1 MQYDSS
7 LEVGWVVGTMNI
19 LLTGG
24 LGFIGSHTATVLA
37 TEGHEV
43 VIVDNLCNSQRQ
55 TLDSLESIAGK
66 KLPFFEGDVRDA
78 SLLKEILQKHH
89 IECVIHFA
97 GLKSVAE
104 SGADPL
110 KYFDNNVGGS
120 IALIEAMQAANVKKL
135 IFSSSATVYGEPQ
148 YLPYDEAHPLS
159 PMNVYGRTKLQ
170 VEEILQDLSKSDFE
184 WSIVCL
190 RYFNPIGAHESGLI
204 GELPQGIAINLM
216 PYICHV
222 VSGKLPHLNVF
233 GDDYDTKDGTGERD
247 YIHVMDLADGHVAAL
262 GFVNQRRGWEAIN
275 LGTGIP
281 YSVYDLVSAFEKSSN
296 QTIPKVVKERRS
308 GDLPVYFAKADKAK
322 NLLNWQAKRNLQSMC
337 DSSWKYQEQLLKLV
351 N

>member
-1 MQYDSS
+1 
-7 LEVGWVVGTMNI
+7 MNI

-24 LGFIGSHTATVLA
+24 LGFIGSHTAAVLA
-37 TEGHEV
+37 GEGHEV
-43 VIVDNLCNSQRQ
+43 VIIDNLCNSQRQ
-55 TLDSLESIAGK
+55 TLDSLKMIAGK
-66 KLPFFEGDVRDA
+66 KFPFYEGDVRDLT
-78 SLLKEILQKHH
+78 LLKSILQDHQ
-89 IECVIHFA
+89 IECVIHFG

-120 IALIEAMQAANVKKL
+120 ITLIEAMQAANVKKL
-135 IFSSSATVYGEPQ
+135 IFSSSATVYGIPQ
-148 YLPYDEAHPLS
+148 YLPYDEEHPLS

-170 VEEILQDLSKSDFE
+170 VEQILQDLSKSDSE

-204 GELPQGIAINLM
+204 GELPQGIPNNLM
-216 PYICHV
+216 PYICQV

-247 YIHVMDLADGHVAAL
+247 YIHVMDLAEGHAAAL
-262 GFVNQRRGWEAIN
+262 ALTSHHKGWEAIN

-281 YSVYDLVSAFEKSSN
+281 YSVYDLISAFEKSAK
-296 QTIPKVVKERRS
+296 QAIPKTVKERRS
-308 GDLPVYFAKADKAK
+308 GDLPIYFAKADKAK
-322 NLLNWQAKRNLQSMC
+322 NLLKWEAKRDLQLMC
-337 DSSWKYQEQLLKLV
+337 DSSWKYQEQLSKLAK
-351 N
+351 

>member
-1 MQYDSS
+1 M
-7 LEVGWVVGTMNI
+7 MNI

-37 TEGHEV
+37 SEGHEV
-43 VIVDNLCNSQRQ
+43 VIIDNLSNSQAQ
-55 TLDSLESIAGK
+55 TLDSLESIVGK
-66 KLPFFEGDVRDA
+66 KLSFYEGDVRDVPF
-78 SLLKEILQKHH
+78 LKDVLQKHG

-120 IALIEAMQAANVKKL
+120 IALIEAMQAANVKKI

-148 YLPYDEAHPLS
+148 YLPYDEAHPLV

-170 VEEILQDLSKSDFE
+170 VEEILQDLSRSDPE

-204 GELPQGIAINLM
+204 GELPQGIPNNLM
-216 PYICHV
+216 PYVCQV
-222 VSGKLPHLNVF
+222 VSGKLPHLNIF

-247 YIHVMDLADGHVAAL
+247 YIHVMDLADGHAAAL
-262 GFVNQRRGWEAIN
+262 RFVRQCTGWEAIN
-275 LGTGIP
+275 LGTGTP
-281 YSVYDLVSAFEKSSN
+281 YSVYDLVNAFEKSSK
-296 QTIPKVVKERRS
+296 QSIPKVVKERRS
-308 GDLPVYFAKADKAK
+308 GDLPIYYAKAHKA
-322 NLLNWQAKRNLQSMC
+322 NRLLNWHARRDLQSMC
-337 DSSWKYQEQLLKLV
+337 DSAWKYQKSLMDQ
-351 N
+351 

>member
-1 MQYDSS
+1 
-7 LEVGWVVGTMNI
+7 MNI

-37 TEGHEV
+37 GEGHEV
-43 VIVDNLCNSQRQ
+43 VIIDNLCNSQRH
-55 TLDSLESIAGK
+55 TLDNLESIAGK
-66 KLPFFEGDVRDA
+66 KLPFYEGDVRDA
-78 SLLKEILQKHH
+78 PLLKEILKKHH

-104 SGADPL
+104 SGVDPL

-120 IALIEAMQAANVKKL
+120 IALIEAMQASNVKKL

-148 YLPYDEAHPLS
+148 YLPYDEDHPLA

-170 VEEILQDLSKSDFE
+170 VEEILQDLSKSDPE

-204 GELPQGIAINLM
+204 GELPQGIPNNLM
-216 PYICHV
+216 PYVCQV
-222 VSGKLPHLNVF
+222 VSGKLPHLNIF

-247 YIHVMDLADGHVAAL
+247 YIHVMDLADGHAASIK
-262 GFVNQRRGWEAIN
+262 FVLKHKGWEAIN

-296 QTIPKVVKERRS
+296 QNILKVVKERRS

-322 NLLNWQAKRNLQSMC
+322 NLLNWQAKRDLQSMC
-337 DSSWKYQEQLLKLV
+337 DSSWKHQKSLM